1 MVYSSRWILKWSSL
15 GDSYDSHS
23 HQLTIDWEWV
33 GHQLHMACINVSLQ
47 YQKMAWYTN
56 LEHHYPTCPSTLP
69 VVLRIFISH
78 ILALLFQDTKL
89 GYVMELLLSVACFG
103 PNLPWGTC
111 PCKPPLRHALMAVL
125 KVTAS
130 GRAWRSHQPSEI
142 GNEDCRYPND
152 SLAPFQHPHWY
163 LYIPRK
169 DSKNFIASF
178 EVIPT
183 FIQAIY
189 SFLCRSFS
197 SKCGNLKL
205 FLAAHLWVTRNS
217 RSSKPSLTIPWYRP
231 CHLTTSQGAGWMEKN
246 PSCPLF
252 LFGKNVP
259 CLDFECMSRNICW
272 EPFAK
277 LLKGFFPAEGLLA
290 PGERQA
296 GE

>member
-56 LEHHYPTCPSTLP
+56 LEDHYPTCPSTLP

-78 ILALLFQDTKL
+78 LLALLFQDTKL
-89 GYVMELLLSVACFG
+89 PYVMELLLSVACFPLG

-142 GNEDCRYPND
+142 GFL
-152 SLAPFQHPHWY
+152 S
-163 LYIPRK
+163 
-169 DSKNFIASF
+169 SF
-178 EVIPT
+178 PT
-183 FIQAIY
+183 PTLVSI
-189 SFLCRSFS
+189 
-197 SKCGNLKL
+197 
-205 FLAAHLWVTRNS
+205 H
-217 RSSKPSLTIPWYRP
+217 
-231 CHLTTSQGAGWMEKN
+231 TSQGLQEFHSIFWGY
-246 PSCPLF
+246 PYFYTSHL
-252 LFGKNVP
+252 
-259 CLDFECMSRNICW
+259 
-272 EPFAK
+272 
-277 LLKGFFPAEGLLA
+277 
-290 PGERQA
+290 
-296 GE
+296 

>member
-33 GHQLHMACINVSLQ
+33 GHQLHMACITISLQ
-47 YQKMAWYTN
+47 YQKIAWYTN
-56 LEHHYPTCPSTLP
+56 LEDHYPTCPSTLP

-89 GYVMELLLSVACFG
+89 GYVMELLLSVACFPLG

-142 GNEDCRYPND
+142 GNEDFRYPNH
-152 SLAPFQHPHWY
+152 SLAPFQHPHGIY
-163 LYIPRK
+163 TYGDK

-183 FIQAIY
+183 FIQAI
-189 SFLCRSFS
+189 FFWTLQVLLIQVR
-197 SKCGNLKL
+197 KLKL
-205 FLAAHLWVTRNS
+205 LLAAHLWVTRNS
-217 RSSKPSLTIPWYRP
+217 GSSKPSLTIPWYRP
-231 CHLTTSQGAGWMEKN
+231 CHPTTSQVPVECKKIPVVRYFDWEE
-246 PSCPLF
+246 F
-252 LFGKNVP
+252 VP
-259 CLDFECMSRNICW
+259 CLDFECI
-272 EPFAK
+272 
-277 LLKGFFPAEGLLA
+277 
-290 PGERQA
+290 
-296 GE
+296 